1 VKSLYRSRALL
12 PSRPDREEGYWPEMA
27 LLWAAVTRGTTVLAE
42 CGEDHRAGAVVGLAK
57 KILRK
62 RPSPGWEF
70 ERANGVRAA
79 KFHVHCAD
87 SGGGAP
93 IVFAICCVFD
103 QSYPEVQ
110 AKGFCEKMA
119 FLTEPLRNNPQWTH
133 GGTLACQESFAP
145 TLMQRMEQAN
155 SAGKTAMVSSKVDE
169 VKNIMAENIELLLE
183 RGDKLEE
190 LDDKASTL
198 GKMSLAFRKQA
209 TNAKRFQMWQQA
221 KMGMAVGTAVTVG
234 VAAVVVPTLIVAL

>member
-1 VKSLYRSRALL
+1 MSI
-12 PSRPDREEGYWPEMA
+12 
-27 LLWAAVTRGTTVLAE
+27 LWAAVTRGQTVLAE
-42 CGEDHRAGAVVGLAK
+42 CGEDQRAGAVVSLAK

-70 ERANGVRAA
+70 ERAHGVRAA
-79 KFHVHCAD
+79 KFHMHAVD
-87 SGGGAP
+87 PGGGSP
-93 IVFAICCVFD
+93 IVFTICCVFD
-103 QSYPEVQ
+103 QSFPEVQ

-119 FLTEPLRNNPQWTH
+119 FMTDPLRSNPQWVR

-169 VKNIMAENIELLLE
+169 VKAIMHENIELLLD
-183 RGDKLEE
+183 RGEKLDEMDE
-190 LDDKASTL
+190 KASAL

-209 TNAKRFQMWQQA
+209 TSAKRFQMWQQA